1 MSKHNYSQYS
11 NKQNYNQHKAEEVEP
26 KMVEEVV
33 EPKAELDMTAP
44 EVKME
49 PVVET
54 KPEPAVEAPKPK
66 VTTGAVTGCMKLNV
80 RANPKSDADVLCVID
95 VDSKIEL
102 DMSKST
108 KEWYRVR
115 TANGVDGYCM
125 KKFIKKN

>member
-11 NKQNYNQHKAEEVEP
+11 NKQNYNQPKVEEEV

-33 EPKAELDMTAP
+33 EPVMAAP

-49 PVVET
+49 PVIEA
-54 KPEPAVEAPKPK
+54 KPESVVEAPKPK
-66 VTTGAVTGCMKLNV
+66 TVTGVVTGCMKLNV
-80 RANPKSDADVLCVID
+80 RANPKSDADVLCILD
-95 VDSKIEL
+95 ADSKIEL
-102 DMSKST
+102 DMSKSN

-125 KKFIKKN
+125 KKFVKKN

>member
-26 KMVEEVV
+26 KMVEKVI
-33 EPKAELDMTAP
+33 EPKTDLDALTP
-44 EVKME
+44 GIKME

-54 KPEPAVEAPKPK
+54 KPEPVVESPKPK
-66 VTTGAVTGCMKLNV
+66 TVTGVVTGCMKLNV
-80 RANPKSDADVLCVID
+80 RANPKPDADVLCIID
-95 VDSKIEL
+95 VDSKVEL
-102 DMSKST
+102 DMNKSN
-108 KEWYRVR
+108 KDWYHVR